1 MRAQALAHEVATDSV
16 DLEALDKF
24 LVSDRSPPDSMM
36 LSELDGF
43 LTGIA
48 IGPELVRPSEW
59 LPLIWGGEAPEFA
72 DLGEAN
78 AILGSL
84 MVRYNEILREI
95 ADDALAPIFWVHR
108 TGTVIAG
115 DWAEGFRQA
124 IMLRAD
130 AWEPLFTSASDGALL
145 VPILSLC
152 CDENGSSLLGLPPE
166 AEDRLV
172 KQAQELIPGCV
183 IEIADYWRR
192 NGPGQTSISLKAGRR
207 PEPSRAATKV
217 GRNDPCPCGSGSKF
231 KKCCGQAA

>member
-1 MRAQALAHEVATDSV
+1 M
-16 DLEALDKF
+16 
-24 LVSDRSPPDSMM
+24 
-36 LSELDGF
+36 
-43 LTGIA
+43 
-48 IGPELVRPSEW
+48 
-59 LPLIWGGEAPEFA
+59 

-115 DWAEGFRQA
+115 DWAKGFRQA

-166 AEDRLV
+166 LLLDLLLAPAV
-172 KQAQELIPGCV
+172 AQMFRCV
-183 IEIADYWRR
+183 S
-192 NGPGQTSISLKAGRR
+192 TH
-207 PEPSRAATKV
+207 
-217 GRNDPCPCGSGSKF
+217 GSDSPF
-231 KKCCGQAA
+231 